1 MTPMSILLAILG
13 GLSSAATAVGS
24 LLKPLAPYLVLVGVG
39 FLLCLLLFHE
49 GCSCRRQREPRPPR
63 SWSFEVDSVEN
74 GARIIVKTGLRQRR
88 TTAVM
93 LANIVA
99 PADGQPLAEQSRAN
113 LQRLAGERIR
123 VEAAR
128 GGLAGQPWIGVA
140 HAMTGACLNLEQL
153 RAGLARCEQSA
164 PAEWQAAETE
174 AKKHKRGIW
183 GSAFNSSSRDPQG
196 SAFKETNR

>member
-1 MTPMSILLAILG
+1 MTPITILLAILG
-13 GLSSAATAVGS
+13 GLCSAATVVGS
-24 LLKPLAPYLVLVGVG
+24 LLKPLAPYLVLVGMG
-39 FLLCLLLFHE
+39 FLLCLVLSHE
-49 GCSCRRQREPRPPR
+49 GCSCRRHREPRPPR

-74 GARIIVKTGLRQRR
+74 GATIIVKTGLRERR
-88 TTAVM
+88 TAAVT

-128 GGLAGQPWIGVA
+128 GGLSGKPLIGVA
-140 HAMTGACLNLEQL
+140 HGVTGACLNLEQL

-174 AKKHKRGIW
+174 ARKHKRGIW
-183 GSAFNSSSRDPQG
+183 AHTFSRDPQG
-196 SAFKETNR
+196 SAYKETNR